1 MRKFSLVIAGAALGF
16 AAGAAS
22 AQDIGDPAAGEKV
35 FNKCKA
41 CHAVG
46 EGAKN
51 KIGPELNGI
60 VGEKPGSDRGGYKF
74 SKPFQEWAADK
85 PAWNAELLTTWLTDP
100 RGTVK
105 GTKMAFAGI
114 KKPDE
119 LANVMAYI
127 ASFDKD
133 GGKQDPAAALKA
145 ASGQ

>member
-1 MRKFSLVIAGAALGF
+1 MRKVSLVIAGTALLF

-22 AQDIGDPAAGEKV
+22 AQDMGDPAAGEKV

-41 CHAVG
+41 CHAIG

-60 VGEKPGSDRGGYKF
+60 VGDKPGAGRGGYSF
-74 SKPFQEWAADK
+74 SKPFQEWASDK
-85 PAWNAELLTTWLTDP
+85 KAWNEELLTTWISDP

-105 GTKMAFAGI
+105 GTKMAFAGL

-119 LANVMAYI
+119 LKNVIAYL
-127 ASFDKD
+127 ASFDEQ
-133 GGKQDPAAALKA
+133 GGKQDPVEALKA
-145 ASGQ
+145 AAAR

>member
-1 MRKFSLVIAGAALGF
+1 MRKLNLAIAGTALLF
-16 AAGAAS
+16 AVGTAS
-22 AQDIGDPAAGEKV
+22 AQEVGDPAAGEKV

-60 VGEKPGSDRGGYKF
+60 VGDKPGADRGGYKF
-74 SKPFQEWAADK
+74 SKPFQDWAADK
-85 PAWNAELLTTWLTDP
+85 TAWNEELMTTWISDP

-105 GTKMAFAGI
+105 GTKMAFAGL

-119 LANVMAYI
+119 LKNVIAYL
-127 ASFDKD
+127 ATFDES
-133 GGKQDPAAALKA
+133 GGQQDPAEALKA
-145 ASGQ
+145 AAAK

>member
-1 MRKFSLVIAGAALGF
+1 MRKFSLVFASTALAF

-22 AQDIGDPAAGEKV
+22 AQDMGDPAAGEKV

-51 KIGPELNGI
+51 KIGPQLNGI
-60 VGEKPGSDRGGYKF
+60 VGEKPGADRGGYKF

-85 PAWNAELLTTWLTDP
+85 TAWNQELLTTWLSDP

-105 GTKMAFAGI
+105 GTKMAFAGL
-114 KKPDE
+114 KKPE
-119 LANVMAYI
+119 EINNVIAYL
-127 ASFDKD
+127 ASFDE
-133 GGKQDPAAALKA
+133 GGAKRDPAEALKA
-145 ASGQ
+145 AASQ

>member
-1 MRKFSLVIAGAALGF
+1 MRNFSLVIAGAVFAY

-22 AQDIGDPAAGEKV
+22 AQEIGDPAAGEKV

-41 CHAVG
+41 CHAIG

-74 SKPFQEWAADK
+74 SKPFSDWAADK
-85 PAWNAELLTTWLTDP
+85 TAWNSELLTTWLTDP
-100 RGTVK
+100 RATVK
-105 GTKMAFAGI
+105 GTKMAFAGL
-114 KKPDE
+114 KKPED
-119 LANVMAYI
+119 LNNVMAYV

-133 GGKQDPAAALKA
+133 GKKQDPAAALA
-145 ASGQ
+145 AAGK

>member
-1 MRKFSLVIAGAALGF
+1 MRKFNLAIAGTALLF
-16 AAGAAS
+16 TAGAAS

-41 CHAVG
+41 CHAIG

-60 VGEKPGSDRGGYKF
+60 VGDKPGADRGGYKF
-74 SKPFQEWAADK
+74 SKPFQDWAADK
-85 PAWNAELLTTWLTDP
+85 AVWNQELLTTWISDP

-105 GTKMAFAGI
+105 GTKMAFVGL

-119 LANVMAYI
+119 LNNVIAYL
-127 ASFDKD
+127 ASFDES
-133 GGKQDPAAALKA
+133 GGKRDPAEALKA
-145 ASGQ
+145 AAAK

>member
-1 MRKFSLVIAGAALGF
+1 MRNFSLAIASVAIVF

-22 AQDIGDPAAGEKV
+22 AQEVGDPAAGEKV

-60 VGEKPGSDRGGYKF
+60 VGDKPGADRGGYKF
-74 SKPFQEWAADK
+74 SKPFQDWSADK
-85 PAWNAELLTTWLTDP
+85 TSWNQELLSTWLADP

-119 LANVMAYI
+119 LTNVIAYL
-127 ASFDKD
+127 ATFDES
-133 GGKQDPAAALKA
+133 GATQDPAEALKA
-145 ASGQ
+145 AAAK

>member
-1 MRKFSLVIAGAALGF
+1 MRSFSLAIAGVALVF

-22 AQDIGDPAAGEKV
+22 AQDVGDPAAGEKV

-60 VGEKPGSDRGGYKF
+60 VGDKPGADRGGYKF
-74 SKPFQEWAADK
+74 SKPFQDWAADK
-85 PAWNAELLTTWLTDP
+85 TSWNQELMSTWLADP

-119 LANVMAYI
+119 LSNVIAYL
-127 ASFDKD
+127 ATFDEN
-133 GGKQDPAAALKA
+133 GGAQDPAEALKA
-145 ASGQ
+145 AAAK

>member
-1 MRKFSLVIAGAALGF
+1 MRKLDLVIAGAALFF

-22 AQDIGDPAAGEKV
+22 AQDVGDPAAGEKV

-60 VGEKPGSDRGGYKF
+60 VGDKPGADRGGYKF
-74 SKPFQEWAADK
+74 SKPFQDWSADK
-85 PAWNAELLTTWLTDP
+85 VAWDQELLTTWLSDP

-105 GTKMAFAGI
+105 GTKMAFVGL

-119 LANVMAYI
+119 LANVIAYL
-127 ASFDKD
+127 ASFDES
-133 GGKQDPAAALKA
+133 GGKQDPAEAIKA
-145 ASGQ
+145 AAAK

>member
-1 MRKFSLVIAGAALGF
+1 MRNFSLAIASVAIVF

-22 AQDIGDPAAGEKV
+22 AQEVGDPAAGEKV

-60 VGEKPGSDRGGYKF
+60 VGDKPGADHGGYKF
-74 SKPFQEWAADK
+74 SKPFQDWSADK
-85 PAWNAELLTTWLTDP
+85 TSWNQELLSTWLADP

-119 LANVMAYI
+119 LTNVIAYL
-127 ASFDKD
+127 ATFDETGATK
-133 GGKQDPAAALKA
+133 
-145 ASGQ
+145 GQ

>member
-1 MRKFSLVIAGAALGF
+1 MRNFSLAIASVAIFF

-22 AQDIGDPAAGEKV
+22 AQEVGDPAAGEKV

-60 VGEKPGSDRGGYKF
+60 VGDKPGADRGGYKF
-74 SKPFQEWAADK
+74 SKPFQDWSADK
-85 PAWNAELLTTWLTDP
+85 TSWNQELLSTWLADP

-119 LANVMAYI
+119 LTNVIAYL
-127 ASFDKD
+127 ATFDES
-133 GGKQDPAAALKA
+133 GATQDPAEALKA
-145 ASGQ
+145 AAAK